1 MWVLAPMAASA
12 GLGDGGDPR
21 ARIDGRHIVIIERV
35 ALPGIGTCH
44 TATTARRQRIGVVSH
59 RNGRRD
65 LVIYDPDDPHR
76 AAHAVVLDAAEA
88 SHVADLLAAAVTVD
102 HVAALERDLE
112 RDVAGID
119 VARIRV
125 PAGSSYDGRPL
136 RDTGTRFG
144 VSVVAVVRDG
154 RAVAAPSADFV
165 VRHGDTVVVAGASAG
180 IAALTGAVVSGR
192 TDNDPPTFRPDPP
205 SRRLGRRRPQPAT
218 GPPR

>member
-1 MWVLAPMAASA
+1 
-12 GLGDGGDPR
+12 
-21 ARIDGRHIVIIERV
+21 VIIERV

-65 LVIYDPDDPHR
+65 LVVYDPDDPHR

-88 SHVADLLAAAVTVD
+88 RYVADLLAAAVTVD
-102 HVAALERDLE
+102 HVAGLERDLE

-154 RAVAAPSADFV
+154 RAVAAPSAEFV
-165 VRHGDTVVVAGASAG
+165 VRHGDTVVVAGESVG
-180 IAALTGAVVSGR
+180 IAALTEAVVSGAA
-192 TDNDPPTFRPDPP
+192 DADPPARRPDPP
-205 SRRLGRRRPQPAT
+205 AGRPDLPRRRPGRRRPQPAT